1 MGCTNNGDYCE
12 TSNHCQKFLP
22 SSAVPGEGTSMKYTE
37 YPVTQ
42 FRKGNYNIPDRT
54 GNAVMHNSSTIPIST
69 TSTPVSGRGNGVAAD
84 GGAAASLAHCG
95 KVRGAGC
102 NTFLLGLGSGGSEI
116 AYDWIPTG
124 LSFDWQSSDTWIT
137 YLFDTSNNAGI
148 AGDPVYYIQTCTRT
162 TTTTT
167 QGTPQVP
174 ASSSSTTETTTTC
187 KPCTAHECT
196 PGVTD
201 VKYKYDGQDLTRDDD
216 CPNPD
221 LFGIGTESKKLVFQY
236 SSLSTQLP
244 DGVTEFAVSYNGG
257 TYETVYTEALGIGQV
272 YNSTQNPWQLGDES
286 FGDFE
291 VFDQEFET
299 ATKSGFRIKL
309 RITPIFD
316 DTGATLVF
324 SGTQWEV
331 MEVLNAGSGYQINDT
346 FTLNYPYLLPDNTE
360 TTLTLDLKVINV
372 GPVDS
377 LTGQSSGFDIIRT
390 GDTVNGH
397 QVLRAYHT
405 DLDNF
410 PYHVIYLSGNGNN
423 FIKEQTYVSDRAH
436 VIVAKAGY
444 GIPDRA
450 CLIGKYEFIQKS
462 LQYMTLSRE
471 ESSPD
476 IFNGVK
482 LPRVTTTVTNGV
494 VTGYNIEYAGSKLR
508 RSEFNGNEPKLSV
521 VGPTSKV
528 GREAVVQG
536 IFSAGQLVSIQIVDG
551 GSLYDDKDPPA
562 IFVSNTLIRDTTTYP
577 NAAYE
582 EGHTERYKKYYDA
595 SPTPNP
601 DMTLIK
607 DSIDSN
613 PKDITFTTNRGNVDV
628 KYDPESRRK
637 DIQPQS
643 LYSAGVI
650 APLYD
655 IMNKPS
661 DMTHLGKLTKKDL
674 ANEIV
679 EEELRIKERTNNLLR
694 GLTQDVVPSY
704 NDVQDALVETVQG
717 RIGNLPYGSENTK
730 YIIKQYSPDT
740 NSRATIS
747 VTLSCRPATE
757 GINTTA
763 CPPPVTVVPGPTS
776 GTDPETGTTTAAAS
790 SCTMTGPFGPGC
802 KSWAVKG
809 EMLFLHDMSRSAQN
823 AVAAGK
829 AYGNPLLEV

>member
-12 TSNHCQKFLP
+12 TDNHCQKFLP
-22 SSAVPGEGTSMKYTE
+22 SSAVPGEGTSMKYSE

-42 FRKGNYNIPDRT
+42 FRTGNYNIPDRT

-69 TSTPVSGRGNGVAAD
+69 TSSPAGGRGNGVAAD

-95 KVRGAGC
+95 KVRGVGC
-102 NTFLLGLGSGGSEI
+102 NTFAFGGDGGSEI
-116 AYDWIPTG
+116 AYDWIPTD
-124 LSFDWQSSDTWIT
+124 LSFDWQSSDTWLSYI
-137 YLFDTSNNAGI
+137 FDTSNNAGI
-148 AGDPVYYIQTCTRT
+148 AGNPVYYIRTCTRT
-162 TTTTT
+162 TSTTT

-174 ASSSSTTETTTTC
+174 ASTTTSTETTTTC
-187 KPCTAHECT
+187 VPCTAHTCS

-201 VKYKYDGQDLTRDDD
+201 VKYTYGGQDLTRDDD

-221 LFGIGTESKKLVFQY
+221 LFGIGTESTKLVFTY
-236 SSLSTQLP
+236 SQLSSQLA
-244 DGVTEFAVSYNGG
+244 DGVTEFAVSYGG
-257 TYETVYTEALGIGQV
+257 GAFEPVYTESLGIGQV
-272 YNSTQNPWQLGDES
+272 YNSSQNPWQLGDES

-299 ATKSGFRIKL
+299 EETNGFRIKL
-309 RITPIFD
+309 RISPIFD

-324 SGTQWEV
+324 NGTQWEV
-331 MEVLNAGSGYQINDT
+331 MEVLNSGTGYKINDT

-360 TTLTLDLKVINV
+360 TTLTLELRVTNV
-372 GPVDS
+372 GPS
-377 LTGQSSGFDIIRT
+377 EILTGQSSGFDVIRT

-397 QVLRAYHT
+397 RVLRAYHT

-410 PYHVIYLSGNGNN
+410 PHHVIYLSGDGDN

-450 CLIGKYEFIQKS
+450 CLVGKYEFIEKS
-462 LQYMTLSRE
+462 VQYMTLSRDE
-471 ESSPD
+471 RSPD
-476 IFNGVK
+476 IFNEVK
-482 LPRVTTTVTNGV
+482 LPRVSTTVTNGV
-494 VTGYNIEYAGSKLR
+494 VTGYNIEFSGSKVR
-508 RSEFNGNEPKLSV
+508 RSELNGNEPRLV
-521 VGPTSKV
+521 AAGPPSSA
-528 GREAVVQG
+528 GRPAVVEG
-536 IFSAGQLVSIQIVDG
+536 IFSGGQLVSIAIVDG
-551 GSLYDDKDPPA
+551 GSLYDDNDPPA
-562 IFVSNTLIRDTTTYP
+562 IFVSNTLSQDRTSYK
-577 NAAYE
+577 NAGYE

-595 SPTPNP
+595 APTPNP
-601 DMTLIK
+601 DMSLIK
-607 DSIDSN
+607 EQIDSN
-613 PKDITFTTNRGNVDV
+613 PEVITVTSNRGNIDV

-661 DMTHLGKLTKKDL
+661 DMTHLGRLSQKDL
-674 ANEIV
+674 ASAIV
-679 EEELRIKERTNNLLR
+679 EEEANIKVRTDALLR
-694 GLTQDVVPSY
+694 GLTQDVIPSY
-704 NDVQDALVETVQG
+704 NDVPDTLVETVQG
-717 RIGNLPYGSENTK
+717 RLGNLPYGSENTK

-740 NSRATIS
+740 ASRATIN
-747 VTLSCRPATE
+747 VTLSCRPVAE
-757 GINTTA
+757 GINTTQ
-763 CPPPVTVVPGPTS
+763 CPPPVLTIPGPTS
-776 GTDPETGTTTAAAS
+776 STDPVTGTATAAS
-790 SCTMTGPFGPGC
+790 STCTMTGPFGPGC
-802 KSWAVKG
+802 ASWSVSG